1 MFERALT
8 MKMKSL
14 LSAAQA
20 AGYAMAPSEEQFHA
34 PDGGAEPFFIAPEVA
49 LREVVAHR
57 SSIPALPSPHR
68 VDIAQSWLKGI
79 IGSVLTRRATA

>member
-1 MFERALT
+1 

-14 LSAAQA
+14 QSAAHA

-34 PDGGAEPFFIAPEVA
+34 PDGRAESFFIAPEAA

-57 SSIPALPSPHR
+57 ASVPALPAPHS
-68 VDIAQSWLKGI
+68 VEIAQSWFKGV
-79 IGSVLTRRATA
+79 IGSVLTRRVTA